1 MDDIEDDWDFGGS
14 FDFVFARFLTGSI
27 KDWPR
32 FFKQSYE
39 YRYADQRPSF
49 GSVNKRLTLKRR
61 TLNSGGYIEVQDA
74 IYPLHCDDNSLSAD
88 AAAYRWSLLLKEGF
102 ARNGRPLDSALHYQS
117 QLAEAGFVDI
127 KVEKERW
134 PTGKWAKDKK
144 YKQLGIWN
152 GENIV
157 AGLSGVSLA
166 TFTRPEE
173 ENGLGWSNVELEVLL
188 ASVRRDFKDNSIHAY
203 FPM

>member
-1 MDDIEDDWDFGGS
+1 M
-14 FDFVFARFLTGSI
+14 
-27 KDWPR
+27 
-32 FFKQSYE
+32 
-39 YRYADQRPSF
+39 
-49 GSVNKRLTLKRR
+49 
-61 TLNSGGYIEVQDA
+61 QDA

-102 ARNGRPLDSALHYQS
+102 ARNGRPLDSALHYEA

-166 TFTRPEE
+166 TFTRPKE

-188 ASVRRDFKDNSIHAY
+188 ASVRNDFKNNNIHAY